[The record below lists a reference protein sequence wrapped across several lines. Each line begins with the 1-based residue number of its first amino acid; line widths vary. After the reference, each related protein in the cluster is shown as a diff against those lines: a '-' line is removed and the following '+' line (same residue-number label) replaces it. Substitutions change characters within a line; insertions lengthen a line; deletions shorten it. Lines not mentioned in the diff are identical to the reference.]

1 MKPLAWFWL
10 GLFSWANLALAQDAG
25 QIRKVNSTR
34 LIFQGTEQL
43 AYLQTGGRV
52 AQSPFTGVAFTE
64 GDGWRAEVSYSAGV
78 LHGPVTVIKGNRLLA
93 SFRYENGKKVLEK

>member
-1 MKPLAWFWL
+1 MKALAWL
-10 GLFSWANLALAQDAG
+10 LAGLFSWPTLALAQDAV

-34 LIFQGTEQL
+34 LVFQGPEKL
-43 AYLQTGGRV
+43 AYLETGGRV